1 MIKICNILSYLE
13 ENQKPFLAQ
22 WSVDMYR
29 KRIIFFFFNYLSGHM
44 YFSTLVRSQ
53 LTRTYNLKYPK
64 TGLFLSLLS
73 VIFGILTP
81 KNLPIQNFKMKGW
94 LEQQLLQKT

>member
-1 MIKICNILSYLE
+1 
-13 ENQKPFLAQ
+13 
-22 WSVDMYR
+22 
-29 KRIIFFFFNYLSGHM
+29 M

-53 LTRTYNLKYPK
+53 LTRTYNLKHPK

-81 KNLPIQNFKMKGW
+81 KNLPIQNFKMKG
-94 LEQQLLQKT
+94 